1 MRSRGNAQ
9 RIAMPLRGMVQR
21 FAFVLLIG
29 ASLMLLVLGK
39 AQNPLVEKFRASVFE
54 VATPVLEVLSQP
66 VVAVNHVVDE
76 VASLVFIRD
85 QNVRLRDENER
96 LRRWYAVAQGLEQEN
111 AAFRSLL
118 SAQPM
123 PTTAFIS
130 GRVIGDA
137 GGPFVRTIL
146 INAGARVGVRAGM
159 AAVTA
164 DGLTGRVIEVG
175 HRASRILL
183 LTDLNSRVPVVV
195 EGSRYRAVLE
205 GDNSDTMRLTFLP
218 NAAKMSAGDRVVTS
232 GNGGVFPPGL
242 AVGTVVSVT
251 GGQVRVQPFV
261 GYDRLEYVRILQYAY
276 PLPEAQSSA
285 SKTGAADSRARSG
298 GAFAQ

>member
-9 RIAMPLRGMVQR
+9 RAAMPLKGMVQR

-39 AQNPLVEKFRASVFE
+39 AQNPLVERFRSTVFE

-66 VVAVNHVVDE
+66 VIATNRLIDE
-76 VASLVFIRD
+76 VKSLFSIRD
-85 QNVRLRDENER
+85 ENFRLLEENER
-96 LRRWYAVAQGLEQEN
+96 LRRWHSVAQGLEQEN

-118 SAQPM
+118 AAKPLPS
-123 PTTAFIS
+123 TAFIS

-146 INAGARVGVRAGM
+146 INAGARSGVRTGL

-164 DGLTGRVIEVG
+164 DGLIGRVIEAG
-175 HRASRILL
+175 RRASRILL
-183 LTDLNSRVPVVV
+183 LTDLNSRVPVVL

-218 NAAKMSAGDRVVTS
+218 NAAQVTAGDRVVTS

-242 AVGTVVSVT
+242 PVGTVTSVS
-251 GGQVRVQPFV
+251 GGQIRVQPFA
-261 GYDRLEYVRILQYAY
+261 GYDRLEYVRVLQYAF
-276 PLPEAQSSA
+276 PQPEAQVRDQSP
-285 SKTGAADSRARSG
+285 
-298 GAFAQ
+298 

>member
-1 MRSRGNAQ
+1 
-9 RIAMPLRGMVQR
+9 MPLRGMVQR

-39 AQNPLVEKFRASVFE
+39 AENPLVERFRATVFE
-54 VATPVLEVLSQP
+54 IATPVLEVLSQP
-66 VVAVNHVVDE
+66 VVAANRLFDE
-76 VASLVFIRD
+76 VKALAFIRD
-85 QNVRLRDENER
+85 ENARLREENER
-96 LRRWYAVAQGLEQEN
+96 LRRWQGVAQGLEQEN

-118 SAQPM
+118 AAQPV
-123 PTTAFIS
+123 PSTAFIS

-146 INAGARVGVRAGM
+146 INAGAREGVRTGL

-164 DGLTGRVIEVG
+164 DGLVGRVIEAG

-183 LTDLNSRVPVVV
+183 LTDLNSRVPVVI

-205 GDNSDTMRLTFLP
+205 GDNSDTTRLTFLP
-218 NAAKMSAGDRVVTS
+218 NAAQVTAGDRVVTS

-242 AVGTVVSVT
+242 PVGIVTSVS
-251 GGQVRVQPFV
+251 GGEIRVQPFA
-261 GYDRLEYVRILQYAY
+261 GYDRLEYVRILQYAF
-276 PLPEAQSSA
+276 PRPETRTSA
-285 SKTGAADSRARSG
+285 SSP
-298 GAFAQ
+298 